1 MVDDRSSMTDHH
13 TSPLSPDPLPVPGAS
28 DSPQETT
35 GGARLAA
42 IRSDGQAKGSRVRV
56 KSVHMQIREQLT
68 RDIVSG
74 VLPPGTRIT
83 QAELASQ
90 FGVSIA
96 PVREA
101 LRELNNEGL
110 VELDPFTG
118 VTVHRPTL
126 ESLENVHE
134 LRLALE
140 PLAAPHDGVRLP
152 DRLVAQAAELIEV
165 MEQNLDRA
173 SWTAANRMF
182 HRVLRSNCT
191 NLLALEL
198 LQRLENLFD
207 IYVSLSMI
215 NRADANDEHRQLLDA
230 YRLGRRKEILTL
242 TKAHIQRTFEACR
255 CVLAESGG
263 QASKVQPSAGDARL
277 RGVGGELQ

>member
-1 MVDDRSSMTDHH
+1 MTDHH
-13 TSPLSPDPLPVPGAS
+13 TSPLLPEPDPLSLSGADATDQKVS
-28 DSPQETT
+28 E
-35 GGARLAA
+35 GARLAS
-42 IRSDGQAKGSRVRV
+42 IRTDGQAKRSRVRV

-74 VLPPGTRIT
+74 ALPPGTRIT
-83 QAELASQ
+83 QAELANQ
-90 FGVSIA
+90 FDVSIA

-126 ESLENVHE
+126 QSLENVHE

-152 DRLVAQAAELIEV
+152 DGLVAQAAELIEL

-173 SWTAANRMF
+173 SWTAANRQF
-182 HRVLRSNCT
+182 HRVLRGNCT
-191 NLLALEL
+191 NQLALEL

-215 NRADANDEHRQLLDA
+215 NRGDANDEHRQLLDA
-230 YRLGRRKEILTL
+230 YRLGRRKEILNL
-242 TKAHIQRTFEACR
+242 TRAHIQRTFEACR
-255 CVLAESGG
+255 RVLADSDGQYSEVQSAEDSGLR
-263 QASKVQPSAGDARL
+263 SAGGD
-277 RGVGGELQ
+277 LQ

>member
-1 MVDDRSSMTDHH
+1 MVDDRSSMTDHR
-13 TSPLSPDPLPVPGAS
+13 SPLSPDPRPLGGAS
-28 DSPQETT
+28 DGDQGAVESARVAGIHA
-35 GGARLAA
+35 GGRGK
-42 IRSDGQAKGSRVRV
+42 RSRVRV

-83 QAELASQ
+83 QADLANQ
-90 FGVSIA
+90 FDVSIA

-140 PLAAPHDGVRLP
+140 PLAAPHDGVRLS
-152 DRLVAQAAELIEV
+152 DTLVAQAAELIEL

-173 SWTAANRMF
+173 SWTAANRQF
-182 HRVLRSNCT
+182 HRVLRGNCT

-215 NRADANDEHRQLLDA
+215 NRGDANDEHRQLLDA
-230 YRLGRRKEILTL
+230 YRQGRRKEILNL
-242 TKAHIQRTFEACR
+242 TRAHIQRTFEACR
-255 CVLAESGG
+255 RVLADSGRQYSG
-263 QASKVQPSAGDARL
+263 VQPSAGDPHARSA
-277 RGVGGELQ
+277 GGELQ